1 MKCIQYNPDLDI
13 FSLKLSSSTINEH
26 GKSKMSPNFGP
37 VPLQSTNA
45 FNILLTF
52 LLFQKK

>member
-1 MKCIQYNPDLDI
+1 MKCIRYNPDSDI
-13 FSLKLSSSTINEH
+13 FPPKLSSSIINEH

-37 VPLQSTNA
+37 VPLQSTYA

-52 LLFQKK
+52 SLFPKK